1 LTVFYSLTYK
11 NRKGRAMRKYIR
23 ISGYLFLL
31 LFVFFII
38 SVYAQEKLT
47 PQQQQWLKKSTKYEK
62 NGWIYLTI
70 SGESYERGFQHG
82 YNLSKE
88 IEEALSVVKM
98 TAKLM
103 MNSEWEN
110 FSQQAYK
117 LFWEKT
123 PAEYQEEIKGIAEGA
138 SAVGVEIRI
147 QDILGLNSVVDMM
160 TYLQSVKSEEKNQKV
175 EKEKSL
181 IGCSAFIATGNATF
195 DGRIV
200 IAHNTWIPYFLGVK
214 FNLILFIKP
223 DKGNEIIMQ
232 SMPGLIHSM
241 TDFYISSGGL
251 MLTETTISNFEGF
264 DINGI
269 PEFVRIRNAAQYANS
284 IDEFANIMR
293 EGNNGAYANDWLIG
307 DIKSGEIAC
316 LELGLKHTP
325 LYRTYDGYFV
335 GSNVAIDRKLRTEE
349 AKDDYSR
356 VDRGNIA
363 RWARWQ
369 QLMRQYYGMIN
380 IPLAKQFLADH
391 YDSYLE
397 KYFPGPRS
405 ICGHYDLH
413 GSELMGATDGKVSD
427 SELGSRMML
436 WAKFG
441 RPCHTP
447 FIAEDFLKRNPD
459 MIKIKDYIKDLPD
472 LPWTLFQ
479 AK

>member
-1 LTVFYSLTYK
+1 MK
-11 NRKGRAMRKYIR
+11 KYIKIFR
-23 ISGYLFLL
+23 FSCFILFILL
-31 LFVFFII
+31 II
-38 SVYAQEKLT
+38 SLHAQEELT
-47 PQQQQWLKKSTKYEK
+47 PQQQEWLKKSIKYEK

-70 SGESYERGFQHG
+70 NGEPYERGFQHG

-88 IEEALSVVKM
+88 IEESLSVAKM
-98 TAKLM
+98 TVKVII
-103 MNSEWEN
+103 NSEWEN

-123 PAEYQEEIKGIAEGA
+123 PAEYQEEIKGIAEGV
-138 SAVGVEIRI
+138 SAAGTEISV
-147 QDILGLNSVVDMM
+147 QDILGLNSLIDMM
-160 TYLQSVKSEEKNQKV
+160 AYLQSIKLEEKDQKS
-175 EKEKSL
+175 EKEKPL
-181 IGCSAFIATGNATF
+181 MGCSAFIATGNATF

-200 IAHNTWIPYFLGVK
+200 IAHNTWAPYFLAVK

-223 DKGNEIIMQ
+223 DKGNQIIMQ
-232 SMPGLIHSM
+232 SMPGIIHSM
-241 TDFYISSGGL
+241 TDFYISNGGL
-251 MLTETTISNFEGF
+251 MVTETTISNFEGF

-269 PEFVRIRNAAQYANS
+269 PEFVRIRNAVQYANS

-293 EGNNGAYANDWLIG
+293 EANNGAYANDWLIG

-316 LELGLKHTP
+316 LELGLKYTP

-335 GSNVAIDRKLRTEE
+335 GSNVAIDRKLRAEE
-349 AKDDYSR
+349 AKSDYSK
-356 VDRGNIA
+356 VDRGHIA

-413 GSELMGATDGKVSD
+413 GKELMGATDGKVSD
-427 SELGSRMML
+427 SELGARMIL

-447 FIAEDFLKRNPD
+447 FIAEEYLRKNPD
-459 MIKIKDYIKDLPD
+459 MVKFKDYIKDLPD

-479 AK
+479 AKK

>member
-1 LTVFYSLTYK
+1 MK
-11 NRKGRAMRKYIR
+11 KYIKIFR
-23 ISGYLFLL
+23 FCCFILFIL
-31 LFVFFII
+31 FII
-38 SVYAQEKLT
+38 SAYAQEQLT
-47 PQQQQWLKKSTKYEK
+47 PQQQGWLKKSTKYNK

-70 SGESYERGFQHG
+70 SGEAYERGFQHG
-82 YNLSKE
+82 YNLFEE
-88 IEEALSVVKM
+88 IEESLSVAKM
-98 TAKLM
+98 SAKVLM
-103 MNSEWEN
+103 NTEWED
-110 FSQQAYK
+110 FSQQAHK

-138 SAVGVEIRI
+138 SVAGTELSV
-147 QDILGLNSVVDMM
+147 QDILGLNSLIDMT
-160 TYLQSVKSEEKNQKV
+160 TYLQSIKSEEKDKKA
-175 EKEKSL
+175 EKEPAL
-181 IGCSAFIATGNATF
+181 MGCSAFIATGNATF

-200 IAHNTWIPYFLGVK
+200 MAHNTWAPYFLAVK

-223 DKGNEIIMQ
+223 RKGNQIIMQ
-232 SMPGLIHSM
+232 SMPGIIHSM
-241 TDFYISSGGL
+241 TDFYISNGGL
-251 MLTETTISNFEGF
+251 MVTETTIGNFEGF

-269 PEFVRIRNAAQYANS
+269 PEFVRIRNAVQYAHS
-284 IDEFANIMR
+284 IDEFAHIMR

-335 GSNVAIDRKLRTEE
+335 GSNVAIDRKLRAEE
-349 AKDDYSR
+349 AKADYSR
-356 VDRGNIA
+356 VDRSNIA

-413 GSELMGATDGKVSD
+413 GKELMGATDGKVSD
-427 SELGSRMML
+427 SELGARMIL

-441 RPCHTP
+441 RPCHIP

-459 MIKIKDYIKDLPD
+459 LIKIKDYIKDLPD

-479 AK
+479 AEE